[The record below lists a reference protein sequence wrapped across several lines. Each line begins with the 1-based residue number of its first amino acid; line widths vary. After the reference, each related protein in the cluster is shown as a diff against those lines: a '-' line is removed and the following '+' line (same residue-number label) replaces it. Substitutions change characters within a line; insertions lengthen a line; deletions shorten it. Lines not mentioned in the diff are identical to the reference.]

1 MLTFPEFD
9 AQAIHRDLRNILSEE
24 YISTSLFERL
34 NNALDPWPDELSKER
49 LPYIVV
55 RPETTEEVSRLLKYS
70 NENRIPVFVRGSGTG
85 LTGASRYSVKGIV
98 LNTNRLTSLEVQKD
112 YGYFECGPGH
122 RALAIQEA
130 LDARGYFLPMA
141 PGSIRI
147 ATLGGIIS
155 NNTSGHVVD
164 ACLGKPAD
172 YVLGLEVVLPSGEVL
187 ETGTKSLRKPA
198 GTDLTKLFVGGD
210 GLLGVITKIR
220 LRLVPAMKKAYGVA
234 FFEDLAPLARGVQ
247 RMYYEN
253 APLPLFMEFMDKNS
267 ATVGFKLQG
276 LQPPPGP
283 VIIFLTLGHTDE
295 EASQKADRLVEVLKK
310 EKPIQAQKIE
320 DMEYWQTIW
329 RVREVMLPY
338 LMQEGK
344 GAFAGCEI
352 VSTLANLQECLQ
364 DAIKMSDDMPTLR
377 GMDSFVFGHI
387 GALTIHVDY
396 ILPAEWPAVKK
407 VAAVTEVLQK
417 EAEINLKYG
426 TCGGEWGQF
435 SKRNP
440 FYLKRYG
447 EQNYKLVIE
456 MKKLF
461 DPNNILNP
469 GILMDL

>member
-1 MLTFPEFD
+1 
-9 AQAIHRDLRNILSEE
+9 
-24 YISTSLFERL
+24 
-34 NNALDPWPDELSKER
+34 
-49 LPYIVV
+49 
-55 RPETTEEVSRLLKYS
+55 
-70 NENRIPVFVRGSGTG
+70 
-85 LTGASRYSVKGIV
+85 
-98 LNTNRLTSLEVQKD
+98 
-112 YGYFECGPGH
+112 
-122 RALAIQEA
+122 
-130 LDARGYFLPMA
+130 
-141 PGSIRI
+141 
-147 ATLGGIIS
+147 
-155 NNTSGHVVD
+155 
-164 ACLGKPAD
+164 
-172 YVLGLEVVLPSGEVL
+172 
-187 ETGTKSLRKPA
+187 
-198 GTDLTKLFVGGD
+198 
-210 GLLGVITKIR
+210 
-220 LRLVPAMKKAYGVA
+220 
-234 FFEDLAPLARGVQ
+234 
-247 RMYYEN
+247 MYYEN